1 MGAPG
6 GSLRGVQLGLGGI
19 LREGLACRANNSVRV
34 SLVRSHLLK
43 KNRQRTRVL
52 EHGGLQDEQAS
63 SIDAHGHATELL
75 LNGVQRGDG
84 LIEGTALV
92 SVGSGTVCWN

>member
-1 MGAPG
+1 MRAPG
-6 GSLRGVQLGLGGI
+6 GCLRGVQLGLGGI
-19 LREGLACRANNSVRV
+19 LGEGLACRASNSVRV
-34 SLVRSHLLK
+34 SLVKSHLL

-92 SVGSGTVCWN
+92 SVGSGTVYWN